1 MSIDEKINEALDIVE
16 DIKNEEKKII
26 PRPSGDDEKEID
38 DSKPIASLSFG
49 VSRDFC
55 FKHRS
60 QNFREALCLNH
71 GDLLIMHPDCQKEWL
86 HSVPTRKGITGQR
99 INLTFRCYI
108 RKK

>member
-1 MSIDEKINEALDIVE
+1 MLAETFALSIVVKTSEAL
-16 DIKNEEKKII
+16 
-26 PRPSGDDEKEID
+26 S
-38 DSKPIASLSFG
+38 
-49 VSRDFC
+49 
-55 FKHRS
+55 
-60 QNFREALCLNH
+60 LNH